1 MENATLALLK
11 ARRSVKPDLMS
22 EPGPSATELDEILTI
37 AARVPDHKKL
47 APWRFIVFEG
57 DARRAFGERIA
68 AACASEDTMPPS
80 DIRLETERG
89 RFMRAPVVVAVIS
102 RITPKPGAPEW
113 EQILSAGASAMN
125 LCVAANAMGYATCWL
140 TEWIAYSPMIRTA
153 LGLADAERVVGF
165 IYIGTSKTAPE
176 ERPRPA
182 LADVV
187 ARWVG

>member
-1 MENATLALLK
+1 
-11 ARRSVKPDLMS
+11 
-22 EPGPSATELDEILTI
+22 
-37 AARVPDHKKL
+37 
-47 APWRFIVFEG
+47 
-57 DARRAFGERIA
+57 
-68 AACASEDTMPPS
+68 
-80 DIRLETERG
+80 
-89 RFMRAPVVVAVIS
+89 
-102 RITPKPGAPEW
+102 
-113 EQILSAGASAMN
+113 MN
-125 LCVAANAMGYATCWL
+125 LCVAANAVGYATCWL